1 MRVTHQLLTVFQVE
15 FDKPADLLKRE
26 NSVLLSMVEGSGE
39 KETLYKLAGL

>member
-1 MRVTHQLLTVFQVE
+1 VFQVE

-26 NSVLLSMVEGSGE
+26 NSVLLSMVEGSGD